1 MLLDVKSF
9 KKGDLYVSFKTV
21 EEFKKGIT
29 VLETYGF
36 KFSGNEETIYLLED
50 KIAKDPRNRVFFK
63 TYEENKFYYAA
74 IKSNDFN
81 SVSVNELEEN
91 IDDEKLI
98 EDYLTNS
105 FPSVISVNLE
115 RDEADIVISLDLE
128 VEENLVKLKRSTEEF
143 CCDNDIYFE
152 RILIEL

>member
-1 MLLDVKSF
+1 MLLDVNSF

-29 VLETYGF
+29 ILETYGF
-36 KFSGNEETIYLLED
+36 KFSGNEETIYLVEE
-50 KIAKDPRNRVFFK
+50 KITKYPRNRVFFK
-63 TYEENKFYYAA
+63 TYEGNKFYYAA
-74 IKSNDFN
+74 IKSNEFN
-81 SVSVNELEEN
+81 VVNINELEEN

-98 EDYLTNS
+98 EDYLIDN
-105 FPSVISVNLE
+105 FPSVISVELE

-128 VEENLVKLKRSTEEF
+128 VEENLPKLKKAVEEF

>member
-1 MLLDVKSF
+1 MLLDINSF

-29 VLETYGF
+29 ILETYGF
-36 KFSGNEETIYLLED
+36 KFSGNEETIYLVEE
-50 KIAKDPRNRVFFK
+50 KITKDPRNRVFFK
-63 TYEENKFYYAA
+63 TYEGNKFYYAA
-74 IKSNDFN
+74 IKSNEFN
-81 SVSVNELEEN
+81 VVSVSELEEN

-98 EDYLTNS
+98 EDYLIDI
-105 FPSVISVNLE
+105 FPSVISVELE
-115 RDEADIVISLDLE
+115 RDEVDMVISLDLE
-128 VEENLVKLKRSTEEF
+128 VEENLPKLKKAVEEF

>member
-1 MLLDVKSF
+1 MLLDIKSF

-29 VLETYGF
+29 ILETYGF
-36 KFSGNEETIYLLED
+36 KFSGNEETIYLVEG
-50 KIAKDPRNRVFFK
+50 KITKDPRNRVFFK
-63 TYEENKFYYAA
+63 TYAA

-81 SVSVNELEEN
+81 VVNVNELEEN

-98 EDYLTNS
+98 EDYLIDN
-105 FPSVISVNLE
+105 FPSVISVELE

-128 VEENLVKLKRSTEEF
+128 VEENLPKLKKAVEEF
-143 CCDNDIYFE
+143 CCNNDIYIE
-152 RILIEL
+152 RILVQL